1 MISSASIEKV
11 NGVTRMAINMSEF
24 VPDNNLNWLAL
35 AACVYGNITAG
46 KALCC
51 LGLVGTKQQKQ
62 KSYTRVSDLDG
73 NSLFQMH
80 NGGMSLR
87 AISYQVGADYKTVK
101 KALIMLGVE
110 F

>member
-1 MISSASIEKV
+1 
-11 NGVTRMAINMSEF
+11 MAVNMSEF

-35 AACVYGNITAG
+35 AACVYGDISAG
-46 KALCC
+46 RALCG
-51 LGLVGTKQQKQ
+51 LGLKGTKPQKT
-62 KSYTRVSDLDG
+62 YTRASELDG
-73 NSLFQMH
+73 NSLLQMH
-80 NGGMSLR
+80 NAGISLR